1 MIGRMLRL
9 MGRWRVTVRSRGTL
23 APPDEPGV
31 SGLPE
36 DDLERPAELT
46 FDGDGQVFGF
56 GGVNSVRG
64 TWSVDGGALR
74 FGPIVSTLMA
84 GPPTAMRNE
93 TELLRLLGG
102 PLALRLPGD
111 GTDGAPEPF
120 RGPDDAP
127 AARVAA
133 LELVALDGD
142 RLVLERVADGV
153 GQG

>member
-31 SGLPE
+31 SGLPGGE
-36 DDLERPAELT
+36 ADRPAELT

-64 TWSVDGGALR
+64 TWSVDDGTLR
-74 FGPIVSTLMA
+74 FGPMVSTLMA
-84 GPPTAMRNE
+84 GPPAAMRNE

-102 PLALRLPGD
+102 PLALRTSAGS
-111 GTDGAPEPF
+111 PE
-120 RGPDDAP
+120 RSP
-127 AARVAA
+127 AASLGSGDVAAERPTA
-133 LELVALDGD
+133 LELVAPDGD
-142 RLVLERVADGV
+142 RLVLDRVADER
-153 GQG
+153 QG